1 MAVSDGER
9 GGGGKMSLAEI
20 GGKVLPPSAGV
31 SVLIQ
36 FLWVKYK

>member
-20 GGKVLPPSAGV
+20 GGKRAYTIFVGE
-31 SVLIQ
+31 I
-36 FLWVKYK
+36 